1 VRHQV
6 GEVTAD
12 PTFRDPALEE
22 APAFPRDPD
31 FDDADLERRA
41 SGDPLDVLDELAGD
55 VELPDVI
62 IPNRLRPGWAVRYS
76 VEIDNDE
83 LKRWRDKATERKKKL
98 SAVAPSVDDL
108 RFACLAMAA
117 LCRVIIHDDQE
128 LYDGDRPVTFG
139 HPRIWRLY
147 DAQRAADAV
156 RRFYGSDPYLMAT
169 FDALCAQAGVGEDVE
184 PLDPTRPSAD

>member
-1 VRHQV
+1 MARS
-6 GEVTAD
+6 GYTFPFEVEAAIVARLKAFLEPSTPPD
-12 PTFRDPALEE
+12 PPGPPVFRVV
-22 APAFPRDPD
+22 
-31 FDDADLERRA
+31 
-41 SGDPLDVLDELAGD
+41 LDHEPDELAGD

-117 LCRVIIHDDQE
+117 LCRVIIHDDVE